1 MQIQTENVL
10 YLIGGPNG
18 SGKTTLVE
26 QLFGKNPVIKFVNA
40 DNIARENNLSPVS
53 SDTGRVVFN
62 EIDTALSLH
71 ASFIY
76 ETTLSGKFDNKII
89 KRAKDAGY
97 SIEFFYVIL
106 PSVAQNIARVKSRFQ
121 SGGHDVPEHVV
132 TRRHKK
138 SLFNFDSVYKQSDHW
153 QVYDN
158 GGAECTL
165 FATGFYDVVNVVDE
179 ALYQGFIKS
188 RRLVV
193 DEYMADLERRRLA
206 RMNGAGASLSK

>member
-26 QLFGKNPVIKFVNA
+26 QLFGKNPTVKFVNA
-40 DNIARENNLSPVS
+40 DNIAREHNLCPIS
-53 SDTGRVVFN
+53 SDTGRVLFD
-62 EIDTALSLH
+62 EMDAAFSSH

-76 ETTLSGKFDNKII
+76 ETTLSGKSDNKII

-106 PSVAQNIARVKSRFQ
+106 SSVKQNIARVKSRYDK
-121 SGGHDVPEHVV
+121 GGHNVPENVV
-132 TRRHKK
+132 VRRHKK
-138 SLFNFDSVYKQSDHW
+138 SLFNFDTVYKQSDHW

-158 GGAECTL
+158 AGAECTL
-165 FATGFYDVVNVVDE
+165 FATGVHDVVNVVDE
-179 ALYQGFIKS
+179 GLYNMFIQNKQH
-188 RRLVV
+188 VIA
-193 DEYMADLERRRLA
+193 EYLADLERRRALRIE
-206 RMNGAGASLSK
+206 RMTTSLSK

>member
-26 QLFGKNPVIKFVNA
+26 QLFGEKPVIKFVNA

-97 SIEFFYVIL
+97 SIEFFYVVL
-106 PSVAQNIARVKSRFQ
+106 PSVKQNVARVKSRFQ
-121 SGGHDVPEHVV
+121 SGGHDVPEYVV

-158 GGAECTL
+158 GGAKCTL
-165 FATGFYDVVNVVDE
+165 FATGFHDVINVINED
-179 ALYQGFIKS
+179 LYKRFVENKQD
-188 RRLVV
+188 VV
-193 DEYMADLERRRLA
+193 DEYLADLERRRLA
-206 RMNGAGASLSK
+206 RMNSANLSLVK